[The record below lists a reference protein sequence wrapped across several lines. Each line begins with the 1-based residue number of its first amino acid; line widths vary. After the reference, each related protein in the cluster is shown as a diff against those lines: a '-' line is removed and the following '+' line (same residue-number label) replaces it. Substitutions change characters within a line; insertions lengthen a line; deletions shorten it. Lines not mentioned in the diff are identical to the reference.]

1 MARRHEAHGQQAA
14 SQTPPVSRVCQR
26 SAGIAQLASRNEVHA
41 QCSAIASIF
50 FLTNQRKLVSD
61 ELVGRTD
68 RQPCDGFAC
77 PGVVTATTQG
87 HYVLATITARH
98 MGGRPRRLLQRGRAS
113 HPSAIMYVSGTFL
126 DFMVRGHVE
135 VPKAWRPSTP
145 ELYEGMGLCILPKLL
160 KGRAPHR
167 RHQVVQTGGKG

>member
-1 MARRHEAHGQQAA
+1 MGRASSHSLPAFVVTVLAHGGHGVLTDFWP
-14 SQTPPVSRVCQR
+14 SCHVLPR
-26 SAGIAQLASRNEVHA
+26 SAGIAQLASTNEVHA
-41 QCSAIASIF
+41 PCSAIASIF
-50 FLTNQRKLVSD
+50 FLTNQSKLVSD

-77 PGVVTATTQG
+77 PGVVTTTIQG
-87 HYVLATITARH
+87 HYALATITARH

-145 ELYEGMGLCILPKLL
+145 EMYEGVGCASFPSF
-160 KGRAPHR
+160 
-167 RHQVVQTGGKG
+167 